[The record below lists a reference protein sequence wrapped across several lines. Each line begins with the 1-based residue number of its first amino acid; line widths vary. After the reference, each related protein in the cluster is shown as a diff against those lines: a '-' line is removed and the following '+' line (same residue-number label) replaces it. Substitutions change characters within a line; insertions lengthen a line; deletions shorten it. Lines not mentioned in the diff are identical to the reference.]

1 MRTIIR
7 RNFAGTENASPRR
20 VIRRATH
27 IGNSK

>member
-7 RNFAGTENASPRR
+7 RDFAGTENASPRQ
-20 VIRRATH
+20 VVCCATR